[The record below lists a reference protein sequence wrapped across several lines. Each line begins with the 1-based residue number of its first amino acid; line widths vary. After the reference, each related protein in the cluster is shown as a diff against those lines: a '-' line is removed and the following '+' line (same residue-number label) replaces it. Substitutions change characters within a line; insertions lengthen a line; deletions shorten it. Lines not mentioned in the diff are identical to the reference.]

1 MVVLCIQFFLHV
13 FQKELRQ
20 KYGLIATGKVLPMEY
35 YEGLHERVMKNSFN
49 VVIDTN
55 TEFVQSLDK
64 SIES

>member
-1 MVVLCIQFFLHV
+1 MGKWLLQMVLHV

-49 VVIDTN
+49 V
-55 TEFVQSLDK
+55 EFVQSLDK
-64 SIES
+64 CSQCRFVVS